1 MISRIL
7 FISVISSTLISC
19 AKNEEKPKD
28 LKNNKIAMSADY
40 FFPAAASES
49 ITKSMSEI
57 FGKDAA
63 LLTGMLAGVESIRV
77 RSWEPEKHPTT
88 GVLINRTAG
97 CMKGSM
103 SFMVFPALESPTGAT
118 LSDGKIHKVYIKR
131 ARTENPLYLKA
142 SGDIVCLGTSAQT
155 LNEILKLKMD
165 SPATGDISLSVSL
178 NGSYLF
184 SQLDTEAIIAELKRK
199 QQLTDENEKI
209 TRKILAEAKHIETLR
224 FKSVLDRDLNLK
236 TKIHG
241 DWDKV
246 QKIMEP
252 LADPVYPVY
261 DMKSAVTVSIKGG
274 LFSLL
279 LDTFLPPG
287 TPMPAGKIA
296 DLEAFRKIT
305 KSLTGFSL
313 YLSGEEKNQLL
324 AVILNFSKPV
334 PEMEDIAARLKKES
348 SEDKTPISALKN
360 KLTVLKT
367 SRKSADGKSW
377 YFADYELSDIPSEP
391 RKVKSL
397 IDIRG
402 DIFQLVNFADGLNI
416 SGKGNPVFTSG
427 ISHKG
432 KNTAIE
438 INFNLK
444 PVLEIGQKTFE
455 QNKKKT
461 KIPSDI

>member
-1 MISRIL
+1 MISKLL
-7 FISVISSTLISC
+7 FISVITSTLISC
-19 AKNEEKPKD
+19 GKAEEKPRD

-40 FFPAAASES
+40 FFPSASSES
-49 ITKSMSEI
+49 VTKSMSEI

-77 RSWEPEKHPTT
+77 RSWEPEKHPTS

-103 SFMVFPALESPTGAT
+103 SFMVFPTLESPTGAT

-165 SPATGDISLSVSL
+165 APASGDISLSVSL
-178 NGSYLF
+178 NGNYLF
-184 SQLDTEAIIAELKRK
+184 SQLDTDSIIAELKRK

-209 TRKILAEAKHIETLR
+209 TRKILAEAKHIETLK

-236 TKIHG
+236 TEILG

-261 DMKSAVTVSIKGG
+261 DMKSAATISVKGG
-274 LFSLL
+274 LVSLL
-279 LDTFLPPG
+279 LDTFLPPE
-287 TPMPAGKIA
+287 TPMPQEKMAE
-296 DLEAFRKIT
+296 LETFRKIT
-305 KSLTGFSL
+305 KN
-313 YLSGEEKNQLL
+313 LSGLSIYYSGDHKNQLM
-324 AVILNFSKPV
+324 AAFLNFSKPV
-334 PEMEDIAARLKKES
+334 PEMDEFVAKLRKES
-348 SEDKTPISALKN
+348 SDDKTATSVFKN
-360 KLTVLKT
+360 KLTFLKT
-367 SRKSADGKSW
+367 SGKTADGKSW
-377 YFADYELSDIPSEP
+377 YFADYELTDIPTKA
-391 RKVKSL
+391 RNVNKL

-402 DIFQLVNFADGLNI
+402 DIFLTALFADGLNI
-416 SGKGNPVFTSG
+416 SGKGNSIYTAG

-438 INFNLK
+438 INFNIK
-444 PVLEIGQKTFE
+444 PLLEIGQKTFE
-455 QNKKKT
+455 MNKKKT